1 MNIQVGDKVR
11 ILNTDSV
18 KPEEMKILVRNN
30 YICTVEEIDC
40 FPCTDCKKVCKNGV
54 IWSIYVEELT
64 GFPFT
69 DDDIELIN

>member
-18 KPEEMKILVRNN
+18 KPEEMNILVKNN

-40 FPCTDCKKVCKNGV
+40 FPCTDCKDGV

-64 GFPFT
+64 GFPFME
-69 DDDIELIN
+69 DDIELIN